1 MSNPARLFVDH
12 IELWLS
18 AAGLLVVGLVAV
30 VVGPEGGDVW
40 RTAAVTALLI
50 SVLHGLI
57 FYVVRRR
64 QRAVRQR
71 AILEIRE
78 MMADL
83 VKNDLAVIGMWAQ
96 TGERGTAYERRV
108 ASTHQALREIGEK
121 VDGLSEESLRSW
133 RLRYRGGGEEPAAE
147 RVGSAKAASA
157 SL

>member
-1 MSNPARLFVDH
+1 MSKLTRLFLDH

-18 AAGLLVVGLVAV
+18 AAGILVVGLVAV
-30 VVGPEGGDVW
+30 VLGPAGGDVW
-40 RTAAVTALLI
+40 KVATVTALLI

-64 QRAVRQR
+64 QGAVRQR

-96 TGERGTAYERRV
+96 TGERGAAYERRV
-108 ASTHQALREIGEK
+108 ASTQQALQEIGEK

-133 RLRYRGGGEEPAAE
+133 KLRYRRPAAE
-147 RVGSAKAASA
+147 SGVGRREAVA
-157 SL
+157 